1 MVSSQKSIICLK
13 KYELNQLLLLFLN
26 VVNSKLFIYSY
37 HYMFIRFNI
46 KDGKPLETPAL
57 NQPFPW
63 AKQLVE
69 SLTPFA
75 PIKSYRKGIRLGLIE
90 NDVPVCRLIHSG
102 SIEVHRSSDGL
113 LVVTLPAPGI
123 IGLGVHDAFL
133 VTAETCKVST
143 LTVAEMQQHISDNG
157 LWEIA
162 AQHMIVVTNKLYSYS
177 KQMSAPTAYEVIRNQ
192 LRELSHEPAH
202 LRENVTIE
210 RYIRDKTHL
219 SRSSI
224 MKILSE
230 LKTGGYIVIKD
241 GRLCEI
247 KHLPAK
253 Y

>member
-1 MVSSQKSIICLK
+1 M
-13 KYELNQLLLLFLN
+13 
-26 VVNSKLFIYSY
+26 
-37 HYMFIRFNI
+37 
-46 KDGKPLETPAL
+46 DGKSLDTPAL

-75 PIKSYRKGIRLGLIE
+75 TIRSFRKGIRLGLIE
-90 NDVPVCRLIHSG
+90 NGVQVCRIIHSG
-102 SIEVHRSSDGL
+102 TIEVHRSTDGL

-123 IGLGVHDAFL
+123 IGLGVHDAFI
-133 VTAETCKVST
+133 VTAETSKIST
-143 LTVAEMQQHISDNG
+143 LTVEELQRHISENG
-157 LWEIA
+157 LWEVA
-162 AQHMIVVTNKLYSYS
+162 AQHMIVVTNKLYAYS
-177 KQMSAPTAYEVIRNQ
+177 KQLSAPTAYEVIRNQ

-202 LRENVTIE
+202 LREHITIE

-224 MKILSE
+224 MKILAE

>member
-1 MVSSQKSIICLK
+1 M
-13 KYELNQLLLLFLN
+13 
-26 VVNSKLFIYSY
+26 
-37 HYMFIRFNI
+37 
-46 KDGKPLETPAL
+46 
-57 NQPFPW
+57 
-63 AKQLVE
+63 
-69 SLTPFA
+69 
-75 PIKSYRKGIRLGLIE
+75 
-90 NDVPVCRLIHSG
+90 
-102 SIEVHRSSDGL
+102 
-113 LVVTLPAPGI
+113 
-123 IGLGVHDAFL
+123 
-133 VTAETCKVST
+133 TAETCKVST

-192 LRELSHEPAH
+192 LRELSHEPAS